1 MSSTM
6 TAADSSLALVFQY
19 TVEAY
24 KTFQK
29 LSETLPNP
37 MSAAMFKNFAV
48 NERRHRD
55 LLELK
60 YLTSGTVRMPIT
72 LGSDLRFLDIVEGDL
87 SYREMTEW
95 MISRERSI
103 EGRLR
108 KSAAE
113 VGETHMNLLN
123 YIAGGK
129 RAHIAL
135 LERELQLI
143 MLYPDWYKREDAED
157 LVVHGK
163 R

>member
-6 TAADSSLALVFQY
+6 TTADNSLALLFQY

-37 MSAAMFKNFAV
+37 MSAAMYKNFAV
-48 NERRHRD
+48 NERGHRD
-55 LLELK
+55 LLEIK
-60 YLTSGTVRMPIT
+60 YLTSGKSRMPIT

-103 EGRLR
+103 EGKLR
-108 KSAAE
+108 SSAAE
-113 VGETHMNLLN
+113 VGETDRNLLI

-129 RAHIAL
+129 RAHLAL
-135 LERELQLI
+135 LERELQMI
-143 MLYPDWYKREDAED
+143 QLYPDWYKREDAED